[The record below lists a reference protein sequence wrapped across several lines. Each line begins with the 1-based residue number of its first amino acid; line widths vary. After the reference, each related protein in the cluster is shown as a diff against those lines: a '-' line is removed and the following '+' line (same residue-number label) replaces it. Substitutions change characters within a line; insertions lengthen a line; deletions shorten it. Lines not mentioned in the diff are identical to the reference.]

1 MTRTK
6 SIKRLLIAN
15 RGEIACRVMRTAHKL
30 GIETVAVYSDA
41 DANAPHVAMADGAV
55 HIGPAPPADSYLAI
69 DKIID
74 AARGANADA
83 IHPGYGF
90 LSENAAFA
98 RACADAE
105 IIFVGPPERAIA
117 IMGDKAQA
125 KRAMIE
131 AGVPCAPGY
140 HGEDQSLEKLT
151 TEAKKIGFP
160 LMVKAAA
167 GGGGRGMRLVGAAGE
182 LKNAIETAK
191 TEALNAFGEDDL
203 ILEKAILRPRHVEL
217 QIFGDTH
224 GNIIHLGERD
234 CSVQR
239 RHQKV
244 IEEAP
249 CPVMTQDLR
258 AAMGAAAISAARA
271 VDYVGAGTVE
281 FLLGEDSSFYFLEMN
296 TRLQVEHPVTEE
308 ITGLDLVALQLRVAA
323 GGDLG
328 LTQDEVK
335 FRGHA
340 IEARLYAEDPEN
352 DFLPSTGPVLFWRQ
366 PQMDGVRLD
375 AGVAAGGEVSP
386 YYDSMIAKVIAA
398 GANRE
403 EARQRLVAALQSS
416 ALFGVATNRD
426 FLIDA
431 LEKESFRAGKATTA
445 FIGEEYGGAG
455 FENRPDAEEFCK
467 AAAIHFEL
475 QKNAAAASA
484 LGVSPALLNWSSTGA
499 LASVFA
505 YQMGETLVPAQV
517 SPMSKSSYA
526 VSAAGAALTI
536 KIADMNTETA
546 TLIYNGRS
554 ETITFY
560 QANSAT
566 LNIATK
572 ERQFCVRET
581 VAGNAENIG
590 GDGVVAAPMHGL
602 IVELF
607 VSEKQPVKKGERLA
621 ILEAMKM
628 QHEILADIDGAV
640 ASINVQPGFQ
650 IGAGERLL
658 EIKPET

>member
-1 MTRTK
+1 MKRTK
-6 SIKRLLIAN
+6 PIKRLLIAN
-15 RGEIACRVMRTAHKL
+15 RGEIACRVMRTARKL

-41 DANAPHVAMADGAV
+41 DANAPHVAMADAAV
-55 HIGPAPPADSYLAI
+55 HIGPAPSADSYLAI
-69 DKIID
+69 DKIMD
-74 AARGANADA
+74 AASSANADA

-98 RACADAE
+98 RACADAG
-105 IIFVGPPERAIA
+105 IIFVGPPERAIT
-117 IMGDKAQA
+117 IMGDKAYA

-140 HGEDQSLEKLT
+140 HGEDQSLERLT
-151 TEAKKIGFP
+151 AEAKRIGFP

-167 GGGGRGMRLVGAAGE
+167 GGGGRGMRLVGTAGE
-182 LKNAIETAK
+182 LKSAIETAK
-191 TEALNAFGEDDL
+191 TEALNAFGADEL

-217 QIFGDTH
+217 QVFGDTH

-249 CPVMTQDLR
+249 CPVMTYELR
-258 AAMGAAAISAARA
+258 AAMGAAAVSAARA

-281 FLLGEDSSFYFLEMN
+281 FLLGEDGSFYFLEMN

-328 LTQDEVK
+328 LTQDDVT
-335 FRGHA
+335 FSGHA

-366 PQMDGVRLD
+366 PQGDGVRVD

-386 YYDSMIAKVIAA
+386 YYDSMIAKDIAA

-416 ALFGVATNRD
+416 ALFGVSTNRD

-431 LEKESFRAGKATTA
+431 LEKDSFRAGKATTA
-445 FIGEEYGGAG
+445 FIGEEYGEAG
-455 FENRPDAEEFCK
+455 FKNGPDEADFCK

-475 QKNAAAASA
+475 RKRSAAANA
-484 LGVSPALLNWSSTGA
+484 LGVAPELLNWSSTDA
-499 LASVFA
+499 LTSVIS
-505 YQMGETLVPAQV
+505 YQNGEMTLPATV
-517 SPMSKSSYA
+517 SPAGEDCYA
-526 VSAAGAALTI
+526 VSADGAALTI
-536 KIADMNTETA
+536 KIADMGNETVSLA
-546 TLIYNGRS
+546 YNGRR
-554 ETITFY
+554 ETVIFHL
-560 QANSAT
+560 ADEAT
-566 LNIATK
+566 LNIATGT
-572 ERQFCVRET
+572 RQFSVGET
-581 VAGNAENIG
+581 VAGDAENIG

-602 IVELF
+602 IVEIF
-607 VSEKQPVKKGERLA
+607 VSENQTVKKGERLA

-628 QHEILADIDGAV
+628 QHEIVADIDGAV
-640 ASINVQPGFQ
+640 ASISAQAGTQ

-658 EIKPET
+658 EIQPKT